1 MTHNLSI
8 AILLFPLMIFCHI
21 VDDYYLQGWL
31 ASAKQKKWWEENAP
45 NELYKNDYKVALLV
59 HSFSWAFSINLPV
72 LVYALFFQI
81 LPTIILPYFILLV
94 VNMIIHCI
102 VDNLKANKL
111 EINLIADQSI
121 HLCQILI
128 SWVVYIFVILRGK

>member
-1 MTHNLSI
+1 MTNHET
-8 AILLFPLMIFCHI
+8 ILFILIPIMIFCHV

-45 NELYKNDYKVALLV
+45 DSLYKNDYKVALLV
-59 HSFSWAFSINLPV
+59 HSFSWAFSINFPV

-121 HLCQILI
+121 HFIQILI
-128 SWVVYIFVILRGK
+128 SWVIYMFVIL

>member
-1 MTHNLSI
+1 MTNHEV
-8 AILLFPLMIFCHI
+8 ILFILIPIMIFCHV

-45 NELYKNDYKVALLV
+45 DNLYKNDYKVALLV

-72 LVYALFFQI
+72 LVYALFFQL

-94 VNMIIHCI
+94 ANMIIHYI

-111 EINLIADQSI
+111 KINLIADQNI
-121 HLCQILI
+121 HLFQILI
-128 SWVVYIFVILRGK
+128 SWAVYMFVIP

>member
-1 MTHNLSI
+1 MTNHET
-8 AILLFPLMIFCHI
+8 ILFILIPIMIFCHV

-45 NELYKNDYKVALLV
+45 DNLYKNDYKVALLV

-81 LPTIILPYFILLV
+81 LPAIILPYFILLV

-111 EINLIADQSI
+111 EINLITDQSI

-128 SWVVYIFVILRGK
+128 SGVVYMFVIL

>member
-8 AILLFPLMIFCHI
+8 AILLFTLMIFCHI

-111 EINLIADQSI
+111 KINLIADQSI

-128 SWVVYIFVILRGK
+128 SWVVYIFVIL

>member
-8 AILLFPLMIFCHI
+8 VILLLPLMIFCHI

-128 SWVVYIFVILRGK
+128 SWVVYIFVIL

>member
-1 MTHNLSI
+1 MTNHE
-8 AILLFPLMIFCHI
+8 AILLILIPIMIFCHVI
-21 VDDYYLQGWL
+21 DDYYLQGWL

-45 NELYKNDYKVALLV
+45 DNLYKNDYKVALLV

-72 LVYALFFQI
+72 LVYALFFQL

-94 VNMIIHCI
+94 ANMIIHYI

-111 EINLIADQSI
+111 KINLITDQNI
-121 HLCQILI
+121 HLFQILI
-128 SWVVYIFVILRGK
+128 SWAVYMFVIP

>member
-1 MTHNLSI
+1 MTNHV
-8 AILLFPLMIFCHI
+8 AILFILIPIMIFCHV

-31 ASAKQKKWWEENAP
+31 ASAKQKKWWEENVP
-45 NELYKNDYKVALLV
+45 DNLYKNDYKVALLV

-81 LPTIILPYFILLV
+81 LPAIILPYFILLV

-111 EINLIADQSI
+111 EINLITDQSI

-128 SWVVYIFVILRGK
+128 SGVVYMFVIL

>member
-1 MTHNLSI
+1 MTNHVT
-8 AILLFPLMIFCHI
+8 ILFILIPIMIFCHV

-31 ASAKQKKWWEENAP
+31 ASAKQKKWWEENAHDS
-45 NELYKNDYKVALLV
+45 LYKNDYKVALLV

-81 LPTIILPYFILLV
+81 LPAIILPYFILLV

-111 EINLIADQSI
+111 EINLITDQSI

-128 SWVVYIFVILRGK
+128 SGVVYMFVIL

>member
-8 AILLFPLMIFCHI
+8 TILLFPLMIFCHI

-81 LPTIILPYFILLV
+81 LPTIILLYFILLV

-128 SWVVYIFVILRGK
+128 SWVIYIFVIL

>member
-8 AILLFPLMIFCHI
+8 VILLLPLMIFCHI

-81 LPTIILPYFILLV
+81 LPTIILPCFILLV

-111 EINLIADQSI
+111 KINLLTDQII
-121 HLCQILI
+121 HLIQVLI
-128 SWVVYIFVILRGK
+128 SWFIYMIFLP

>member
-1 MTHNLSI
+1 MTNNLSI
-8 AILLFPLMIFCHI
+8 VILLLPLMIFCHI

-31 ASAKQKKWWEENAP
+31 ASAKQKKWWIENAP
-45 NELYKNDYKVALLV
+45 NELYKNDYKAALLV

-94 VNMIIHCI
+94 ANMIIHCI

-128 SWVVYIFVILRGK
+128 SWVVYMFVIL